1 MFEIFCF
8 CDSKSFSSKMLK
20 VSSAQNLKFSQCC
33 RCGALSIGDQILSID
48 ETVIENTALSPD
60 DVMAILD
67 ANTSKGYTQIQIMP
81 SHAIIR
87 RGKLYSLNKLI
98 LNAKESK

>member
-1 MFEIFCF
+1 M
-8 CDSKSFSSKMLK
+8 S
-20 VSSAQNLKFSQCC
+20 V
-33 RCGALSIGDQILSID
+33 GDQILSID

-81 SHAIIR
+81 SHAIMR
-87 RGKLYSLNKLI
+87 RGNVLNKSNI
-98 LNAKESK
+98 MMKKKNSKIFLCLGTSSIFIHWTRTTTEKKGTINLAHLLRVSW

>member
-1 MFEIFCF
+1 MNNIF
-8 CDSKSFSSKMLK
+8 
-20 VSSAQNLKFSQCC
+20 KFY
-33 RCGALSIGDQILSID
+33 RCGALSVGDQILSID

-81 SHAIIR
+81 SHAIMR
-87 RGKLYSLNKLI
+87 RGKLFIYYNKNI
-98 LNAKESK
+98 NEI